1 MRMHPIMNAA
11 RMLELTI
18 MSQHTIMVNGAQ
30 QKLPPSPTAHMPAW
44 CIHNY
49 HNSSAAARLSVC
61 LCATDARRVCSSE
74 GIGVFFAAGCKSWG
88 IRCNETHHWRKFQ

>member
-30 QKLPPSPTAHMPAW
+30 QKLPPSPTVDETSV
-44 CIHNY
+44 CIHS
-49 HNSSAAARLSVC
+49 SSAATHAC
-61 LCATDARRVCSSE
+61 L
-74 GIGVFFAAGCKSWG
+74 FA
-88 IRCNETHHWRKFQ
+88 FV